1 MASAF
6 DINVIEEGSV
16 KNLAYEGVEAGFSFR
31 IRFTAY
37 RGTHLSCIEDFHVT
51 LDGQEVDPGQLRFC
65 LNGKEFLV
73 EQLKDL
79 YQEYW
84 YIRDSAVIKVLSG
97 KTLKGDHRIGINYRY
112 RIPYTGYFGS
122 YLIQEGNGEWN
133 GTGGTWDDRP

>member
-6 DINVIEEGSV
+6 DINVIDSGSIE
-16 KNLAYEGVEAGFSFR
+16 NIIYEGIEAGYLFS

-37 RGTHLSCIEDFHVT
+37 RGTHLSCIESFSVWI
-51 LDGQEVDPGQLRFC
+51 DGKEVPKSRLRFC
-65 LNGKEFLV
+65 LNNKEFLI

-84 YIRDSAVIKVLSG
+84 FVLDSAVIKVLSG
-97 KTLKGDHRIGINYRY
+97 EALRGCRRIRVRYTY

-122 YLIQEGNGEWN
+122 YMVQEGI
-133 GTGGTWDDRP
+133 GTGEFCDSL